1 MRWKFTKSAK
11 RTPIEIQLS
20 CAAELILIF
29 MKSFYHNTRPFYH
42 NTRPFYHN
50 TLLKAII
57 LSPIPTNTD
66 QYSSKSKDILAFRLV
81 KISRFHHRHFGIAY
95 KVLTQIYF
103 CFGSLFSICRNHT
116 VCLKDLQ
123 SNISRFHYR
132 KSTPWIAEYLLK
144 IKI

>member
-1 MRWKFTKSAK
+1 
-11 RTPIEIQLS
+11 
-20 CAAELILIF
+20 

-123 SNISRFHYR
+123 SNISRFHYQR
-132 KSTPWIAEYLLK
+132 FGIAYKVLTQFYFLKSRIFMKSFYHLKANISLLLDL
-144 IKI
+144 